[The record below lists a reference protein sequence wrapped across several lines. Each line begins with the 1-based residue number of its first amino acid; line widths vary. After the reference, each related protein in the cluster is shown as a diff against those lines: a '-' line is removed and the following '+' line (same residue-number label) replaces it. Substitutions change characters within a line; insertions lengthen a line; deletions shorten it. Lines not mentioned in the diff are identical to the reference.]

1 MSSQHNTSIRFG
13 SECLRLGERADSWRD
28 AVVLAGEVLRT
39 IGATRSTYAERM
51 IGVIE
56 TFGPYV
62 VVAPGVALVHARPDH
77 DVLQNAAAVVTLP
90 DGVAF
95 GHPENDPVRVVVAL
109 AVTRP
114 EEHIKIVAVIAKLLD
129 DAGTAAE
136 LLLSESDPEVLAAA
150 IIERIEPLVVLDA
163 SDESASRG

>member
-1 MSSQHNTSIRFG
+1 MSTQQTTSIRFG
-13 SECLRLGERADSWRD
+13 SECLRLGEHAETWRD
-28 AVVLAGEVLRT
+28 AVVLAGNVLGA
-39 IGATRSTYAERM
+39 IGATGPTYTERM

-77 DVLQNAAAVVTLP
+77 DVLQNAAAIVTLP
-90 DGVAF
+90 DGVPF

-129 DAGTAAE
+129 EAGTAAE
-136 LLLSESDPEVLAAA
+136 WMLSQSDPQALAAA
-150 IIERIEPLVVLDA
+150 ITERIAPLNVLDA
-163 SDESASRG
+163 SGGSAARD

>member
-1 MSSQHNTSIRFG
+1 MSSQQSTSIRFG
-13 SECLRLGERADSWRD
+13 SECLRLGEHAESWRD
-28 AVVLAGEVLRT
+28 AVVRAGDVLRA

-62 VVAPGVALVHARPDH
+62 VVAPGIALVHARPDF
-77 DVLQNAAAVVTLP
+77 DVLQNAAAIVTFP
-90 DGVAF
+90 EGVAF

-109 AVTRP
+109 AVTKP

-129 DAGTAAE
+129 DGGRAADWM
-136 LLLSESDPEVLAAA
+136 LSVPDPEELAAA
-150 IIERIEPLVVLDA
+150 IIERIKPLDVLGA
-163 SDESASRG
+163 SEGPAARG